1 MLWKYENLTKIYG
14 VGPESVKLKYWREG
28 KKLTKIYLK
37 SFVQILNYNY
47 LIRKKKG
54 NIFSSSIT
62 IIFRK

>member
-14 VGPESVKLKYWREG
+14 VGPGSVTLKYWREG